1 MLSTVPDAVLLALL
15 VGLPTVA
22 GAALLVARPA
32 RGATATGVTTAAA
45 TLAVAAATAVT
56 RPASEVALLAGVR
69 AGFAVDGLSAVLV
82 VLVAAVLLAA
92 LVVAAAEPDLR
103 TGRFHGLMLI
113 FAGAM
118 LATVTATTLPV
129 LLMAWEVMGA
139 MSWALIGY
147 RLDDRAGTRA
157 GTVAFLTTRAADLG
171 LYVAAGAVL
180 AGGAGTMALAD
191 LPGLDGGWLHLAVAG
206 VVLAALGKSAQLP
219 FSFWLSGAMHG
230 PSPTSALLHSATMV
244 AAGGYLLLR
253 TAPALDATGWAAP
266 LVAWVGVATALV
278 LGLVA
283 AVQDD
288 LKQLLAAST
297 CSQIGFIVLAA
308 GTAATQAGALQT
320 VAHAAVKSLL
330 FLVAGLWLATLGS
343 RSLTGGLRGAARRH
357 RVLGAA
363 FTVGALALAGLP
375 PFGLWVGKDAVLAA
389 TPSISPA
396 LYGTGLVA
404 GWTAAF
410 YAGRALWL
418 VWRPTARPVTDTGP
432 TRLPRPAV
440 ATTVVL
446 AVAAAAAG
454 LLALGPAPLRPQPA
468 PQAWELVL
476 SAVLA
481 AIGVLVARRYA
492 ERVPAPGL
500 LVRWLDLEWLAQRGL
515 ARPVLV
521 LAGALARIDDHGLAR
536 VPAGAARATA
546 RLATLVTA
554 HGERGV
560 DRAVAGIAD
569 GARAL
574 GRAARRPQ
582 TGQLHQYYA
591 QASVGFALLAALAVL
606 VLVVR

>member
-1 MLSTVPDAVLLALL
+1 MPSTVPGAVLLALL
-15 VGLPTVA
+15 IGLPTVA

-32 RGATATGVTTAAA
+32 RGATATGVASAAL
-45 TLAVAAATAVT
+45 TLAVAVAAALT
-56 RPASEVALLAGVR
+56 RPASEVALLASVR

-82 VLVAAVLLAA
+82 VLVAAVLVAA
-92 LVVAAAEPDLR
+92 LVVAAAEPELR

-147 RLDDRAGTRA
+147 RIDDRAGTSA

-171 LYVAAGAVL
+171 LYVAAGAML
-180 AGGAGTMALAD
+180 AGGASTMALAD
-191 LPGLDGGWLHLAVAG
+191 LPGLNGGWLHIAVAG

-253 TAPALDATGWAAP
+253 TAPALEVTGWAAP

-357 RVLGAA
+357 PVVGAA
-363 FTVGALALAGLP
+363 FTVGALALAGLA

-389 TPSISPA
+389 TPAVSPV
-396 LYGTGLVA
+396 LYVAGLVA

-410 YAGRALWL
+410 YTGRALWL
-418 VWRPTARPVTDTGP
+418 VWRPTAGPVTDTGP

-446 AVAAAAAG
+446 AVAVAAAAAG

-468 PQAWELVL
+468 PQAWELAA

-481 AIGVLVARRYA
+481 GIGVLVARRYA
-492 ERVPAPGL
+492 ERVLAPGWWCAGSTWRSSPSA
-500 LVRWLDLEWLAQRGL
+500 VSPGRCWSWPGCWPGSTTAGSPASRPVWP
-515 ARPVLV
+515 ARPPGWPRWSPRTASAASTVPWPGSPTAPARS
-521 LAGALARIDDHGLAR
+521 AGPPG
-536 VPAGAARATA
+536 
-546 RLATLVTA
+546 
-554 HGERGV
+554 
-560 DRAVAGIAD
+560 
-569 GARAL
+569 
-574 GRAARRPQ
+574 ARRPGSC
-582 TGQLHQYYA
+582 TSTTRRHRWGSPCSPRWPSSSSL
-591 QASVGFALLAALAVL
+591 
-606 VLVVR
+606 

>member
-1 MLSTVPDAVLLALL
+1 MLLAVLIGLPAVAGAVLLL
-15 VGLPTVA
+15 G
-22 GAALLVARPA
+22 RPA
-32 RGATATGVTTAAA
+32 RGATAAGVATAAA
-45 TLAVAAATAVT
+45 TLALAVAAAAT
-56 RPASEVALLAGVR
+56 RPASEVSLLVGIR

-92 LVVAAAEPDLR
+92 LVVAAAEPGLR
-103 TGRFHGLMLI
+103 TGRFHGLMLV
-113 FAGAM
+113 FAAAM
-118 LATVTATTLPV
+118 LVTVTATTLPA

-139 MSWALIGY
+139 TSWALIGY
-147 RLDDRAGTRA
+147 RLDDRVAARA

-171 LYVAAGAVL
+171 LYVAAGAML
-180 AGGAGTMALAD
+180 AGGAGAMALTD
-191 LPGLDGGWLHLAVAG
+191 LAGLDGVWGDVAVAG
-206 VVLAALGKSAQLP
+206 VVVAALGKSAQLP

-253 TAPALDATGWAAP
+253 IAPSLEAAGWAAP
-266 LVAWVGVATALV
+266 LVAWIGVATALL

-320 VAHAAVKSLL
+320 VAHAAAKSLL

-357 RVLGAA
+357 PVVGAA

-389 TPSISPA
+389 ALGSSPA
-396 LYGTGLVA
+396 LYLVGLVA

-410 YAGRALWL
+410 YSGRALWFAWQPADL
-418 VWRPTARPVTDTGP
+418 PATGAAPVRIP
-432 TRLPRPAV
+432 LPAV
-440 ATTVVL
+440 TTTVVL
-446 AVAAAAAG
+446 ALAAAG
-454 LLALGPAPLRPQPA
+454 AGILALGPVRPDPA
-468 PQAWELVL
+468 PQVWELVL
-476 SAVLA
+476 S
-481 AIGVLVARRYA
+481 G
-492 ERVPAPGL
+492 
-500 LVRWLDLEWLAQRGL
+500 
-515 ARPVLV
+515 V
-521 LAGALARIDDHGLAR
+521 LAGAGVLLVWRFGERVPTPGLLDRWLGLEAFALRYVVGPVVTLGAALAVVDDRVLAR
-536 VPAGAARATA
+536 VPAGAASATS
-546 RLATLVTA
+546 RLAAVVA
-554 HGERGV
+554 GHGERGV
-560 DRAVAGIAD
+560 DRAVAGLAD

-582 TGQLHQYYA
+582 TGQIHQYYA

-606 VLVVR
+606 VIVVR

>member
-1 MLSTVPDAVLLALL
+1 MPGALLLALL
-15 VGLPTVA
+15 IGLPTVA
-22 GAALLVARPA
+22 GAVLLIARPT
-32 RGATATGVTTAAA
+32 RGATAAGVATAAV
-45 TLAVAAATAVT
+45 TLAVAVAAAVT

-147 RLDDRAGTRA
+147 RLDDRAAGRA

-180 AGGAGTMALAD
+180 AGGAGAMALAE
-191 LPGLDGGWLHLAVAG
+191 LPGLHGGWLHLAVAG

-219 FSFWLSGAMHG
+219 LSFWLSGAMHG

-253 TAPALDATGWAAP
+253 IAPALEATGWAAP

-320 VAHAAVKSLL
+320 VAHAAAKSLL

-343 RSLTGGLRGAARRH
+343 RSLTGGLRGAAHRH
-357 RVLGAA
+357 RVVGAA

-389 TPSISPA
+389 TPAVSPV
-396 LYGTGLVA
+396 LYVAGLVA

-418 VWRPTARPVTDTGP
+418 VWRPTAGPVTGSGP
-432 TRLPRPAV
+432 ARLPVPAV

-446 AVAAAAAG
+446 AVAAAVAG
-454 LLALGPAPLRPQPA
+454 LPALGPAPLRPQPA
-468 PQAWELVL
+468 PQASELAA

-481 AIGVLVARRYA
+481 GIGVLVARHYA

-500 LVRWLDLEWLAQRGL
+500 LVRWIDLEWLAQRGL

-521 LAGALARIDDHGLAR
+521 LAGALARVDDHGLAR

-560 DRAVAGIAD
+560 DRAVSGIAD

-606 VLVVR
+606 VLVVG